1 MKRPLLLT
9 RTAERRERGRGEGE
23 GQGRGGERE
32 GGRGRGDLAEISLA
46 IIPAYSAT
54 STIKE
59 HSIHVDRSLQIFAE
73 INCKR
78 RS

>member
-9 RTAERRERGRGEGE
+9 RTAERRERGRGGGGGGREGE
-23 GQGRGGERE
+23 G
-32 GGRGRGDLAEISLA
+32 GGRGRGEGEGGLAEISLA

-59 HSIHVDRSLQIFAE
+59 HSIHVDRSLHIFG
-73 INCKR
+73 
-78 RS
+78 